1 MQLPGRQWR
10 QVLLL
15 TWMREGIGDG
25 HGGRCGFSGGGR
37 TREWPAQH
45 DDAGSNVFV
54 RSIHSFLISR
64 SRMPNLMTSAT
75 AHLFIF
81 RF

>member
-45 DDAGSNVFV
+45 DAAGRQQRFREVHPSLSHFQVQDAKLDDVSY
-54 RSIHSFLISR
+54 
-64 SRMPNLMTSAT
+64 SA
-75 AHLFIF
+75 FI
-81 RF
+81 